1 MAKED
6 PKASPS
12 AGGELPFEKGLE
24 TLETIV
30 RELENG
36 DLALERSI
44 ELFEQG
50 MKLSADCRKQLE
62 NAEMRVE
69 QLVRRG
75 DTVTPEP
82 FRP

>member
-1 MAKED
+1 
-6 PKASPS
+6 
-12 AGGELPFEKGLE
+12 
-24 TLETIV
+24 
-30 RELENG
+30 
-36 DLALERSI
+36 
-44 ELFEQG
+44 